1 MKAGLFTKF
10 LVAFVATGILVATA
24 AGFLIERQ
32 LKSGLIRW
40 IEDEMTA
47 EANIIALMPMEEIA
61 THAVELAERSR
72 SRLTLIDAA
81 GRVIADTDR
90 RDVDMDS
97 HLNRSEI
104 QEARLK
110 GNGSSVRYSHSLK
123 IDMLYVAFLLGDQ
136 KRPKGY
142 IRLSRSLQEVKDPI
156 DQFRQTVLQDLILA
170 VFFSLLIA
178 LLFSFRWI
186 SPIHKLLAFTEKAR
200 KGSISGQIRIASR
213 DEIGALAGNINTIVE
228 VLQEKIRNADEE
240 RRKLQA
246 VFTGMVEGIVVL
258 DAHSRIETINRGM
271 EEMIG
276 PRSAEIF
283 GRTILEAF
291 RNIPLHDAMER
302 FRTTRAKVVQEI
314 VLGDEKPTVLDV
326 TISSVQGKDGGEQ
339 KIMLVFHDV
348 TRLKKLERIR
358 TDFVANVTHEIRTP
372 LTAIIGFVETLQQ
385 GAIDDRGKTLE
396 FLQTIN
402 LNAQRLN
409 RLVDDLL
416 ILTGIELG
424 ETRFHPERLTI
435 EDTLGQALAV
445 VAERISEKKLT
456 LLKEIR
462 QDLPPIRADKDQLMQ
477 ILLNILDNAVKFTPE
492 GGTIT
497 VTTSPGVERD
507 LIVRIADTGIGILKG
522 DIPRLGE
529 RFYRA
534 DKTRSRE
541 LGGTGLGLSIVK
553 HLMKVHSG
561 QVVIESSLDRGTTVS
576 LHFPLFQESI

>member
-1 MKAGLFTKF
+1 MKTRLFTK
-10 LVAFVATGILVATA
+10 LLIAFVATGILVTVA
-24 AGFLIERQ
+24 AEFLIERQ
-32 LKSGLIRW
+32 LKTVLIRW
-40 IEDEMTA
+40 IENEMTA
-47 EANIIALMPMEEIA
+47 EANIITLMPVEEIA
-61 THAVELAERSR
+61 RHAVELAERSR
-72 SRLTLIDAA
+72 SRLTLINAA
-81 GRVIADTDR
+81 GGVIVDTDL
-90 RDVDMDS
+90 RDGDMES

-110 GNGSSVRYSHSLK
+110 GNGVSIRYSHSLNM
-123 IDMLYVAFLLGDQ
+123 DMLYVAFLLGDQ
-136 KRPKGY
+136 KHPKGY
-142 IRLSRSLQEVKDPI
+142 LRLSRSLQEVTGPI
-156 DQFRQTVLQDLILA
+156 NELRQTVLQDLLLV

-178 LLFSFRWI
+178 LFFSLRLI
-186 SPIHKLLAFTEKAR
+186 SPIRKLAAFTEKAR
-200 KGSISGQIRIASR
+200 MGNITGQIRIPSR
-213 DEIGALAGNINTIVE
+213 DEIGALAENINAMVE
-228 VLQEKIRNADEE
+228 VMHEKIRNADEE
-240 RRKLQA
+240 RRQLQA

-258 DAHSRIETINRGM
+258 DPLNRIETINRGM
-271 EEMIG
+271 EEIIG
-276 PRSAEIF
+276 SRSGEII
-283 GRTILEAF
+283 GRTLLEAF
-291 RNIPLHDAMER
+291 RNITLHDALELFNAR
-302 FRTTRAKVVQEI
+302 REKVVQEI
-314 VLGDEKPTVLDV
+314 TLGDEHPVVLDV
-326 TISSVQGKDGGEQ
+326 TISAVQGKDGGEQ
-339 KIMLVFHDV
+339 KTMLVFHDV
-348 TRLKKLERIR
+348 TQLKKLERIR